1 MQNSSRIILNTG
13 ILYSKMFLN
22 IFIALFSTRLIL
34 NALGTNDFGIYALV
48 GGVIGALSFL
58 NKAMATATQR
68 YLSYNRGKGIEQL
81 GKVFNTSLI
90 LHVLIGILFV
100 VVLEI
105 CGLFLFD
112 GFLCN
117 IKKYV
122 MKIWSPLPQ
131 TAHF

>member
-22 IFIALFSTRLIL
+22 IFIALYSTRLIL

-68 YLSYNRGKGIEQL
+68 YLSYNRGKGTEQL

-100 VVLEI
+100 IVLEI

-112 GFLCN
+112 
-117 IKKYV
+117 
-122 MKIWSPLPQ
+122 
-131 TAHF
+131 